1 MENIEQKWIEAVS
14 ILITNSS
21 EKVLCPFCK
30 KACLNVM
37 DIFLDDDNPQK
48 GIERYI
54 ICENCK
60 RQEAVLLKKS
70 NLSYGVIQNNNIWFK
85 YLNIK

>member
-30 KACLNVM
+30 KAYLNVM
-37 DIFLDDDNPQK
+37 DIFRVKIVKDRKL
-48 GIERYI
+48 Y
-54 ICENCK
+54 
-60 RQEAVLLKKS
+60 
-70 NLSYGVIQNNNIWFK
+70 Y
-85 YLNIK
+85 